1 MLVISNTE
9 YLKTDNLQ
17 LDELNLLRR
26 TQLALTKFR

>member
-9 YLKTDNLQ
+9 YLKPDNLQ

-26 TQLALTKFR
+26 TQLTLTKFR